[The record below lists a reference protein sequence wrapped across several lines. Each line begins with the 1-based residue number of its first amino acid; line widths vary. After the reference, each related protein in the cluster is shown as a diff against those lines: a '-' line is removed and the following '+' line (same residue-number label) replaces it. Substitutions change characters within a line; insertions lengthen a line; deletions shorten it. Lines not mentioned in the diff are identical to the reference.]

1 MRCASTLVIS
11 ALQHAG
17 LRDSFKFSTVGA
29 FRCAFWNRI
38 ASVSRPRSEVS
49 IDVAEV
55 LRPRLAKRVA
65 AMDGEVV
72 ESDDKSEVHG

>member
-1 MRCASTLVIS
+1 MQACATVLSFLPWELSGVPFGIV
-11 ALQHAG
+11 LAG
-17 LRDSFKFSTVGA
+17 
-29 FRCAFWNRI
+29 
-38 ASVSRPRSEVS
+38 VSRPRSEVS

>member
-1 MRCASTLVIS
+1 MPFGIVL
-11 ALQHAG
+11 AG
-17 LRDSFKFSTVGA
+17 
-29 FRCAFWNRI
+29 
-38 ASVSRPRSEVS
+38 VSRPRSEVS